1 MVRLQPVEDLIG
13 ELVLQVFA
21 AHARLVDKELSDE
34 NLNEGMADFV
44 VLFCCG
50 WRVRSEVNFRA
61 ARR

>member
-21 AHARLVDKELSDE
+21 AHARLVDKKLGDE

-44 VLFCCG
+44 VLFCCR
-50 WRVRSEVNFRA
+50 WRV
-61 ARR
+61 